1 MLPVRACF
9 SEKDTT
15 THGHT
20 TTTTPQGI
28 SCTVCNNV
36 LPLCFQLHHVA
47 SCPEPY
53 CINEVTNTADGS
65 KTIIRRCGTL
75 HECNT
80 EWWGKTSDDPD
91 CQTYNPNGN
100 VNKYIHC
107 TFCCTTEN
115 CNADV
120 VPKPGTLY
128 TPPDK

>member
-1 MLPVRACF
+1 
-9 SEKDTT
+9 
-15 THGHT
+15 
-20 TTTTPQGI
+20 
-28 SCTVCNNV
+28 CTVCNNV
-36 LPLCFQLHHVA
+36 PPLCFQLHHVA

-65 KTIIRRCGTL
+65 KTISRRCGTL
-75 HECNT
+75 RECNSD
-80 EWWGKTSDDPD
+80 WWHTTSDDPD

-128 TPPDK
+128 TPPDDEVVDVK